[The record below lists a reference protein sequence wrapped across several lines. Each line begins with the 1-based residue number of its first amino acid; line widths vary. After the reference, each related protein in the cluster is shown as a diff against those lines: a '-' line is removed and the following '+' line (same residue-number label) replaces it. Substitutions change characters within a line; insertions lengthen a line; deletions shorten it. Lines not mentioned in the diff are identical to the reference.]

1 MKAKQRSSVGET
13 YAYFSKRVLT
23 DIILSHHDLG
33 SQSSEVRFVIRDDA
47 TNKET
52 TTLPP
57 VLLFPKIN
65 ILSEIKPQTE
75 TEMNLRS
82 NRGWGKVT

>member
-1 MKAKQRSSVGET
+1 MGET

-23 DIILSHHDLG
+23 DIILSHHDFG
-33 SQSSEVRFVIRDDA
+33 SQSSEVRFVIRDYA

-52 TTLPP
+52 TTLLP
-57 VLLFPKIN
+57 VLLFPKVI
-65 ILSEIKPQTE
+65 ILLEITPPAE

-82 NRGWGKVT
+82 IRGLGKFT